1 MVAVVEMCVLY
12 RCSLSAVMYCTLTF
26 YLFMLSLLRSCLLS
40 ITPIVFFSSR
50 GRHTGWALVT
60 GVQTCALPIWRPCPI
75 VIVIPAKRP
84 QGARAGNHGWAR
96 HQAAQWARIALA
108 HARLSGVTAGWA
120 RSVRNAPEPIQGQ
133 ATASPPAE
141 RRGMT
146 EL

>member
-1 MVAVVEMCVLY
+1 MV
-12 RCSLSAVMYCTLTF
+12 S
-26 YLFMLSLLRSCLLS
+26 
-40 ITPIVFFSSR
+40 
-50 GRHTGWALVT
+50 
-60 GVQTCALPIWRPCPI
+60 
-75 VIVIPAKRP
+75 VIPAKRP

-146 EL
+146 ELCRGAAMRAEIQAVAGEVRQAFALLRRPLCSRVRHPAPRSTYRD